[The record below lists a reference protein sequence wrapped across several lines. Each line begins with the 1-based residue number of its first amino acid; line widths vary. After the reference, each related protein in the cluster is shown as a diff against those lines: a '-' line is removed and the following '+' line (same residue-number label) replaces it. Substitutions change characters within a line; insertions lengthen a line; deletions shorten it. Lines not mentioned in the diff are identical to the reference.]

1 MLPPFFMEVNRMA
14 EPITL
19 VEAKSHLRVIF
30 DDDDSYITALI
41 SAARQYA
48 EQYQNRVYVEPDPT
62 VTADEM
68 PFMEKCACLLMIG
81 HWYENRSAV
90 SAEKDMREIPLGVKD
105 ILNLRRNI
113 PI

>member
-1 MLPPFFMEVNRMA
+1 MT

-19 VEAKSHLRVIF
+19 AEAKNHLRVMC
-30 DDDDSYITALI
+30 DDEDTYIETLI
-41 SAARQYA
+41 TAARQYA
-48 EQYQNRVYVEPDPT
+48 ENYQNRVYVLNDDSALAED
-62 VTADEM
+62 M
-68 PFMEKCACLLMIG
+68 PVMEKAACLLMIG

-90 SAEKDMREIPLGVKD
+90 SSEKAMQEVPLGAIN

>member
-1 MLPPFFMEVNRMA
+1 MT

-19 VEAKSHLRVIF
+19 AEAKNHLRVMY
-30 DDDDSYITALI
+30 DDEDAYIETLI
-41 SAARQYA
+41 TAARQYA
-48 EQYQNRVYVEPDPT
+48 ENYQNRVYVEKKSEDDN
-62 VTADEM
+62 VIAAEEM
-68 PFMEKCACLLMIG
+68 PVMEKAACLLMIG

-90 SAEKDMREIPLGVKD
+90 SSEKAMQEVPLGAIN